1 MKTTTIT
8 HQSLSR
14 LQYSVVHQLLHN
26 SNLQLFCLTA
36 LSPMKASFDAVMPL
50 SFNHLTLKGNYF
62 FPLHIQQ
69 ARQLRIIKKL
79 LLVIT
84 MENI

>member
-1 MKTTTIT
+1 MLFIMKKTTIT

-26 SNLQLFCLTA
+26 SSLQHFYLTA

-50 SFNHLTLKGNYF
+50 SFNNLTLKGNYF
-62 FPLHIQQ
+62 FSLTHSPSKAAKDH
-69 ARQLRIIKKL
+69 
-79 LLVIT
+79 
-84 MENI
+84 